1 MSFILY
7 EKDLT
12 EKKVG
17 DIIESYFTTNIKEL
31 SISDI
36 LNNEEINE
44 IFLNNIEIIK
54 HLINYPALFF
64 IKFIK
69 MYE

>member
-36 LNNEEINE
+36 
-44 IFLNNIEIIK
+44 
-54 HLINYPALFF
+54 
-64 IKFIK
+64 
-69 MYE
+69 